1 MVTAFLVCL
10 SLLYGTVDS
19 GLISEKR
26 ASCNPPIFHDG
37 TCSCENKVVTCTGQS
52 QVPVF
57 SSSESYKTVN
67 IVGGNFRTAITF
79 GSPFANL
86 QTEELVLK
94 NMGIVSIP
102 DDAFLPLRSVLKKLD
117 LSNNFLTTLPLA
129 LKNLDVLESLDVSNN
144 VIDDRNFSET
154 VLRKLGATLTSLTFG
169 SLDINNWPS
178 TLKHLQMLQNLNITK
193 AAVRFMPQ
201 DAFYGFSGTL
211 LTLSLE
217 NTAVN
222 SVPLAVSKL
231 TFLQS
236 FNFDHNENVGDY
248 GMNVPLRPGMM
259 NYLTNISLQDDSL
272 KTFPS
277 ALKAFNNL
285 KSVSMDENMLEFVSD
300 NAAEAVSQ
308 IENLSMRNSS
318 ISRIPQ
324 ALSNITSLK
333 SLDLSDNRIH
343 SIDIEDVRIL
353 HSVKEIKLNN
363 NPILYISNHAF
374 DSTKNLERLELKNTN
389 LKQVPCAL
397 KFAIE
402 SLTRVKH
409 SFPLTVDLSDN
420 KIECTCELKWL
431 SETLFAHRNHI
442 LWTVLGNCETI
453 VSSIDSYLKSV
464 TLGDCPPSNICNS

>member
-1 MVTAFLVCL
+1 MISTLLVCL
-10 SLLYGTVDS
+10 SLLCKTVDS
-19 GLISEKR
+19 GVISEKR
-26 ASCNPPIFHDG
+26 ASCNVPHYYDG
-37 TCSCENKVVTCTGQS
+37 TCSCENNVVTCNGQS
-52 QVPVF
+52 QMPAF
-57 SSSESYKTVN
+57 SSSDHYKTVN
-67 IVGGNFRTAITF
+67 FVGGNFRNAIMF
-79 GSPFANL
+79 GNPFANL
-86 QTEELVLK
+86 QTEELILK
-94 NMGIVSIP
+94 DMKIVSIP
-102 DDAFLPLRSVLKKLD
+102 DHAFLPLKSVLKKLD

-129 LKNLDVLESLDVSNN
+129 LTDLDALESLDVSNN
-144 VIDDRNFSET
+144 VIDDKNFTES
-154 VLRKLGATLTSLTFG
+154 VLRKIGASLTSFTFG
-169 SLDINNWPS
+169 SLDINNWPN
-178 TLKHLQMLQNLNITK
+178 TLKHLQMLQNLNVTK

-217 NTAVN
+217 NTALN
-222 SVPLAVSKL
+222 SVPLAVARL

-248 GMNVPLRPGMM
+248 GMNVPLLRGMM
-259 NYLTNISLQDDSL
+259 NYLTNISFKDDSL

-277 ALKAFNNL
+277 ALQAFANL

-300 NAAEAVSQ
+300 NAATSVRQ

-324 ALSNITSLK
+324 ALADLTSLK
-333 SLDLSDNRIH
+333 SIDLSDNRIH
-343 SIDIEDVRIL
+343 SIDIEDVLIL

-374 DSTKNLERLELKNTN
+374 DSTENLERLELQNTN

-409 SFPLTVDLSDN
+409 VFPLTVDLSDN
-420 KIECTCELKWL
+420 SIECTCELKWL
-431 SETLFAHRNHI
+431 SDTLYAHRNNI
-442 LWTVLGNCETI
+442 NWTVLGNCETI

-464 TLGDCPPSNICNS
+464 TLGDCPTSNICNS